1 MSSSTVISLPRPKRD
16 ALQFRAG
23 RLRLFT
29 FALTSLFALQ
39 MSCGY
44 LGGAAQAA
52 TSSPSDNSPDFA
64 PAGTMLLPL
73 TPKLDMSKPA
83 TSGGGTDADASASPD
98 QTRSAK
104 VNESEEIPAVDSI
117 SAEKG
122 APLAGK
128 AEDDVSG
135 IDEDGKLLKGTVQIV
150 ADDTEY
156 DQDNNSFLGT
166 GNAVALIG
174 GQNSKLE
181 ADSILYDQNKQMID
195 ARGNV
200 RILRG
205 GQLTTGSAFKFKVT
219 SDEYLITNPDTSIQ
233 GSEIIAR
240 RGYGSKNGL
249 GFKDGTISMPM
260 PFYYRKYYNVGP
272 MTYREE
278 SGEKVA
284 HPDAF
289 MPANPHM
296 RFKARKIVYERYK
309 EDMNMTV
316 FGGRIQY
323 GAFSVPTGKFTMT
336 VGQTDTRAVFPV
348 LPYLGTNFNMGGL
361 SAGPLFSYGVGK
373 TGILSW
379 SPMVQFGG
387 ANLTSAGSTYSG
399 IGLGARAGF
408 GNNIFQ
414 THIAYGSVS
423 NLLVAD
429 LKTKVYKSIRF
440 QAGINRFLNDGVMGT
455 DRARAIAEF
464 VDVHQYT
471 KVPLFSMVQFR
482 STAGWAM
489 DNPQLVNI
497 SANYAKLF
505 GSAANSTVIRSGYR
519 AQEQMSATT
528 QPLFS
533 VGDDRY
539 GLKGYITGSAVFRA
553 YSTGNAD
560 AIGQIGPM
568 GDLHMGKLRV
578 LGGYTEAAVRGSSP
592 FTFDQYLQGSQYV
605 YALGDFKVN
614 KLLDIGGMYGY
625 NLTSSL
631 PFAKTVQVA
640 VGPQDMKLLVSR
652 DFVLNRYRVG
662 FDMLYG
668 QPVPYQKMLVKG
680 APDQGQLGGI

>member
-1 MSSSTVISLPRPKRD
+1 MRFLSASMLAIIAVQSACP
-16 ALQFRAG
+16 ALAAG
-23 RLRLFT
+23 
-29 FALTSLFALQ
+29 
-39 MSCGY
+39 
-44 LGGAAQAA
+44 
-52 TSSPSDNSPDFA
+52 SSPSSNDPGFA
-64 PAGTMLLPL
+64 PTGTMLLPL
-73 TPKLDMSKPA
+73 TPKLDYAKTT
-83 TSGGGTDADASASPD
+83 TSGGGTPATDTEAQPASTDQASAPK
-98 QTRSAK
+98 A
-104 VNESEEIPAVDSI
+104 VNDTEALLPSVETM

-122 APLAGK
+122 TTLEGK
-128 AEDDVSG
+128 AEDDISG
-135 IDEDGKLLKGTVQIV
+135 VDESGKLLKGTVQIV

-174 GQNSKLE
+174 GQDSKLE

-219 SDEYLITNPDTSIQ
+219 SDEYLITNPDTAIQ
-233 GSEIIAR
+233 GSEIVAR
-240 RGYGSKNGL
+240 RAYGNKSGL
-249 GFKDGTISMPM
+249 GFKDGTISLPS

-272 MTYREE
+272 MSYREE
-278 SGEKVA
+278 SAEKNN

-289 MPANPHM
+289 LPANGGHM

-309 EDMNMTV
+309 DDMNMTV
-316 FGGRIQY
+316 YGGRLQY
-323 GAFSVPTGKFTMT
+323 GAFSIPTGKFTMT

-348 LPYLGTNFNMGGL
+348 LPYVGTNFNMGGL

-373 TGILSW
+373 SGILSW

-387 ANLTSAGSTYSG
+387 ANLTNAGSTYSG
-399 IGLGARAGF
+399 LGLGARAGF

-414 THIAYGSVS
+414 AHLAYGSVS
-423 NLLVAD
+423 NLLVGD
-429 LKTKVYKSIRF
+429 FKTKVYKSVRF
-440 QAGINRFLNDGVMGT
+440 QGGINRFLNDGLMGT
-455 DRARAIAEF
+455 DRARFMSEF

-471 KVPLFSMVQFR
+471 KVPYMSTLQFR
-482 STAGWAM
+482 NTAGFAI

-519 AQEQMSATT
+519 VQHQMMATSA
-528 QPLFS
+528 PLFN

-539 GLKGYITGSAVFRA
+539 GLKGYITGGYALRG
-553 YSTGNAD
+553 YSTGNASL
-560 AIGQIGPM
+560 IGQIGPM
-568 GDLHMGKLRV
+568 ADLHMGRLR
-578 LGGYTEAAVRGSSP
+578 LISGYTEAAVRGSSP
-592 FTFDQYLQGSQYV
+592 FVFDQYLQGSQSV
-605 YALGDFKVN
+605 YAMGDFKVS
-614 KLLDIGGMYGY
+614 KFLDVGGMYGY

-631 PFAKTVQVA
+631 PFAKTVQLA
-640 VGPQDMKLLVSR
+640 VGPSDMKVLVSR

-668 QPVPYQKMLVKG
+668 QRVPYEKMIVK
-680 APDQGQLGGI
+680 ASPDQGQLGGI

>member
-1 MSSSTVISLPRPKRD
+1 
-16 ALQFRAG
+16 
-23 RLRLFT
+23 
-29 FALTSLFALQ
+29 
-39 MSCGY
+39 
-44 LGGAAQAA
+44 
-52 TSSPSDNSPDFA
+52 
-64 PAGTMLLPL
+64 MLLPL
-73 TPKLDMSKPA
+73 TPKLDMSKSV
-83 TSGGGTDADASASPD
+83 TGGGGSTSTNSDNQSTSSEQASAPKAGNDSEDLLP
-98 QTRSAK
+98 S
-104 VNESEEIPAVDSI
+104 VESM

-122 APLAGK
+122 TTLEGK
-128 AEDDVSG
+128 AEDDASG
-135 IDEDGKLLKGTVQIV
+135 IDESGKLLKGTVQIV

-156 DQDNNSFLGT
+156 DQDANSFLGT

-181 ADSILYDQNKQMID
+181 ADSILYDQNNQMID

-200 RILRG
+200 RILRS

-240 RGYGSKNGL
+240 RAYGSKTGL
-249 GFKDGTISMPM
+249 GFKDGTISLPT

-272 MTYREE
+272 MSYREE
-278 SGEKVA
+278 SAEKNS

-289 MPANPHM
+289 LPANGGHV

-316 FGGRIQY
+316 FGGRLQY

-336 VGQTDTRAVFPV
+336 VGQTETRAVFPV

-387 ANLTSAGSTYSG
+387 SNYSTAGGTTSG

-408 GNNIFQ
+408 GNNLFQ
-414 THIAYGSVS
+414 AHIAYGSVS

-429 LKTKVYKSIRF
+429 LKSKVYKSIRF
-440 QAGINRFLNDGVMGT
+440 QGGINRFLNDGLMGT
-455 DRARAIAEF
+455 VRARALAEF

-471 KVPLFSMVQFR
+471 KVPYMASVMFR
-482 STAGWAM
+482 NTAGYAI
-489 DNPQLVNI
+489 DDPQLVNI

-505 GSAANSTVIRSGYR
+505 GSAANSTVIRSGFR
-519 AQEQMSATT
+519 VQHQMMATT
-528 QPLFS
+528 TPLFN

-539 GLKGYITGSAVFRA
+539 GLKAYITGGYALRG

-560 AIGQIGPM
+560 LIGQIGPM
-568 GDLHMGKLRV
+568 ADLHLGRLRL

-592 FTFDQYLQGSQYV
+592 FVFDQYLQGSQSV
-605 YALGDFKVN
+605 YTMGDFKFS
-614 KLLDIGGMYGY
+614 KFLDVGGFYGY

-640 VGPQDMKLLVSR
+640 VGPPDMKILVSR

-668 QPVPYQKMLVKG
+668 QPVPYQKMLVKA

>member
-1 MSSSTVISLPRPKRD
+1 V
-16 ALQFRAG
+16 
-23 RLRLFT
+23 RLLSAT
-29 FALTSLFALQ
+29 LVTLFAFQ
-39 MSCGY
+39 ASCGY
-44 LGGAAQAA
+44 LVAPALAAS
-52 TSSPSDNSPDFA
+52 SSPGSSNPEFA

-73 TPKLDMSKPA
+73 TPKLDLSKPQ
-83 TSGGGTDADASASPD
+83 TSGGGNAPEDSDATSASTDP
-98 QTRSAK
+98 SGSPK
-104 VNESEEIPAVDSI
+104 VSDSEDLLPSVESM

-122 APLAGK
+122 QPLAGK

-135 IDEDGKLLKGTVQIV
+135 IDESGKLLQGTVQIV

-156 DQDNNSFLGT
+156 DQDANSFLGT

-174 GQNSKLE
+174 GQDSKLE
-181 ADSILYDQNKQMID
+181 ADSILYDQNKQVID

-233 GSEIIAR
+233 GSEVIAR
-240 RGYGSKNGL
+240 RAYGSKNGL
-249 GFKDGTISMPM
+249 AFKDGTISLPT

-272 MTYREE
+272 MQYREE
-278 SGEKVA
+278 SNAKTS
-284 HPDAF
+284 HPDEF
-289 MPANPHM
+289 LPSNPHM

-336 VGQTDTRAVFPV
+336 VGQTETRAVFPV
-348 LPYLGTNFNMGGL
+348 LPYVGTNFNMGGI

-399 IGLGARAGF
+399 VGLGARAGF

-429 LKTKVYKSIRF
+429 FKTKVYKSIRF
-440 QAGINRFLNDGVMGT
+440 QGGINRFLNDGIMGT
-455 DRARAIAEF
+455 SRARVMAEF

-471 KVPLFSMVQFR
+471 KVPLLSMLQFR
-482 STAGWAM
+482 TTAGWAQ

-505 GSAANSTVIRSGYR
+505 GSAANSTVIRSGFR
-519 AQEQMSATT
+519 VQEQVTATT
-528 QPLFS
+528 APIFS

-539 GLKGYITGSAVFRA
+539 GLKGYITGAAALRG
-553 YSTGNAD
+553 YSTGD
-560 AIGQIGPM
+560 ASFIGQIGPM
-568 GDLHMGKLRV
+568 GDLHLGRLRL

-592 FTFDQYLQGSQYV
+592 FVFDQYLQGSQSV
-605 YALGDFKVN
+605 YTMGDV
-614 KLLDIGGMYGY
+614 KLSKYLDIGGLYGY
-625 NLTSSL
+625 SLTSSL
-631 PFAKTVQVA
+631 PYAKTVQVA
-640 VGPQDMKLLVSR
+640 VGPPDMKLLVSR
-652 DFVLNRYRVG
+652 DFVLNRYRLG

-680 APDQGQLGGI
+680 NPDQGQLGGI